1 MLSFK
6 EAAELVA
13 ECWSEYTFAEK
24 REWVAA
30 NWHNPIA
37 MELLRIRPKRPPD
50 D

>member
-6 EAAELVA
+6 EAREIVA
-13 ECWSEYTFAEK
+13 ECWSNYTPAEK
-24 REWVAA
+24 RDWLAA

-37 MELLRIRPKRPPD
+37 MELLRTRAKHPPD